1 MKHVRSLLPYVP
13 YLVLSLLV
21 LGPLLLPGFVLTM
34 DMVFTPVLRMPDHV
48 DNTWLFYALL
58 HVLNFVLPADVI
70 EKTMLLAALML
81 SGIGAHRIL
90 RLLRPSGEK
99 YVTLAIYIASAFYM
113 INPFVYDRFMSGQ
126 YGVVLGYSLLPWFAV
141 SLKKFVH
148 QPGWRSVLPLTGWT
162 IAMSIVSIHS
172 LGWVAILALCAL
184 AMYARDRRRLQ
195 NILKFGAAGL
205 IIFAIMGAYWIL
217 PTVVGQ
223 GRIANSLSTF
233 SGSERQAFATVDP
246 NGTTELGA
254 VLGLQG
260 FWQET
265 VGLFIV
271 PIDATPQWGWVQV
284 LLLVTIGCGV
294 WRAWKSQRR
303 LALYAT
309 SVSTIAIFLSLGI
322 GGEWLATHVP
332 FFAGFRE
339 PQKFVAI
346 IALMYVYFMMEGVS
360 WLLARTV
367 LWRKLT
373 LYPAAAAAL
382 LMVLAYTSPML
393 WGFYGQ
399 IQPVR
404 YPDDWS
410 AMNRVLNQQPNSGTV
425 LFLPW
430 HLYMS
435 FNFSGRIIANPAANF
450 FDRAIVSSDDPEVA
464 GVAPQ
469 TRNPTRERIQQTILP
484 AAARGEPV
492 MDQLRAL
499 GIGYVLLDKD
509 LNWRDY
515 TWLDHQSGSELVQET
530 TSLKLYKL
538 TNDTIGLH
546 EDN

>member
-1 MKHVRSLLPYVP
+1 MKHVRTLLPYAP

-21 LGPLLLPGFVLTM
+21 MGPLLLPGFVLTM

-58 HVLNFVLPADVI
+58 HVLNLVVPADAI
-70 EKTMLLAALML
+70 EKVMLLASLVL
-81 SGIGAHRIL
+81 SGAGAYRIL
-90 RLLRPSGEK
+90 RLLRPNGEK
-99 YVTLAIYIASAFYM
+99 TVTTAIYIAATFYM

-126 YGVVLGYSLLPWFAV
+126 YGVLLGYSLLPWFAV
-141 SLKKFVH
+141 SLKKFIH
-148 QPGWRSVLPLTGWT
+148 QPGWRSVLSLTGWAV
-162 IAMSIVSIHS
+162 AMSIVSIHS
-172 LGWVAILALCAL
+172 LGWALVLVLCAL
-184 AMYARDRRRLQ
+184 AMCVRDRQRLQ
-195 NILKFGAAGL
+195 NIVKFGAVG
-205 IIFAIMGAYWIL
+205 ISIFAIASAYWIL

-254 VLGLQG
+254 ILGLQG

-265 VGLFIV
+265 AGLFIV

-284 LLLVTIGCGV
+284 VLLLVIGCGV
-294 WRAWKSQRR
+294 WRTWKAQRR
-303 LALYAT
+303 VALYAT
-309 SVSTIAIFLSLGI
+309 SVSIISIILALGV
-322 GGEWLATHVP
+322 GGDWLATHVP

-339 PQKFVAI
+339 PQKFVALL
-346 IALMYVYFMMEGVS
+346 ALMYAYFMVEGIA
-360 WLLARTV
+360 WLLGKLA
-367 LWRKLT
+367 LWQKRAI
-373 LYPAAAAAL
+373 YPAAAVTL
-382 LMVLAYTSPML
+382 LLVLAYTSPML

-404 YPDDWS
+404 YPDDWF
-410 AMNRVLNQQPNSGTV
+410 AMNKVLNKQPNTGSV

-435 FNFSGRIIANPAANF
+435 FDFSGRIIANPAANF
-450 FDRAIVSSDDPEVA
+450 FDRPIVSSDDPEVA

-469 TRNPTRERIQQTILP
+469 TRNATRERIQQAILP

-492 MDQLRAL
+492 TTQLRAL
-499 GIGYVLLDKD
+499 GVGYVLLDKD

-515 TWLDHQSGSELVQET
+515 AWLDHQSGVQLVHQT

-546 EDN
+546 ENN